1 MKFARKLSNAND
13 DELDP
18 TETALFRS
26 IQVAY
31 TLSGTVE
38 TLELAIYYLTKKI
51 LTKKS
56 RSNIIG
62 YAPRTLKV

>member
-26 IQVAY
+26 IQVVY
-31 TLSGTVE
+31 TLSRTVE
-38 TLELAIYYLTKKI
+38 TLELAIY
-51 LTKKS
+51 
-56 RSNIIG
+56 
-62 YAPRTLKV
+62 